1 MRFAAGAVIV
11 SSFLVFTNVVLAVS
25 DGVTIS
31 QTIGDDITP
40 PTVPTPV
47 VAAPVA
53 STQIDVSWGASTDD
67 QSLTGYRL
75 FRDAVQ
81 IATTSLTTYSDTG
94 LTASTTYTYYVE
106 AYDWFLNISSTSVS
120 VATTTLGLPV
130 TPSSSASSTSTS
142 NAGSQLSPRLIS
154 LRVEPSQEN
163 AQFTWDTNIYT
174 RYLLRWGVSSEY
186 DLGLIQNDVYSRT
199 HTTNVRNLEP
209 GTRYMFA
216 LVGINQRGREFL
228 LERGSFTT
236 QDEKDIT
243 APSNVSSARTI
254 VENDSVYIQWVNP
267 LDADFTKVRIVRNH
281 LFYPSDSVDGF
292 IVYEGSSQSVFD
304 ADALSEYPDQ
314 YYTIFAYD
322 ATGNISSGAVVFA
335 KRGEENTVI
344 DNGGDTTVSSSSV
357 AKTIDIVFSD
367 VRFIQENEVLVQEG
381 QQVVIDSKVPLS
393 IHLPVDLLPDY
404 LKTIVVTLTGAND
417 HAQSYILHN
426 NSQNTRY
433 QALLRNLP
441 EGVYE
446 ASFSIYDY
454 HTQLQTTFD
463 GQIISQKWISSNNI
477 QDTDAQGSPS
487 ETYSFLTEYGLVA
500 GLFLIL
506 WLLLVARRSREDN

>member
-67 QSLTGYRL
+67 LSLTGYRL
-75 FRDAVQ
+75 FRDAIQ

-94 LTASTTYTYYVE
+94 LTASTTYTYAVE
-106 AYDWFLNISSTSVS
+106 AYDWAFNISPTSVS
-120 VATTTLGLPV
+120 ISTTTLGLPV
-130 TPSSSASSTSTS
+130 ASPS
-142 NAGSQLSPRLIS
+142 NEGSRLSPRLIS
-154 LRVEPSQEN
+154 LQIDPSQES
-163 AQFTWDTNIYT
+163 AKLTWDTNIYT
-174 RYLLRWGVSSEY
+174 QYVLRWGVSSEY

-199 HTTNVRNLEP
+199 HTTNVKNLEP
-209 GTRYMFA
+209 GTQYMFT
-216 LVGINQRGREFL
+216 LVGINQRGHEFL
-228 LERGSFTT
+228 LKRGSFTT
-236 QDEKDIT
+236 QTLKDVT
-243 APSNVSSARTI
+243 APANVSVVRSI
-254 VENDSVYIQWVNP
+254 VEADSVYIQWINP
-267 LDADFTKVRIVRNH
+267 TDGDFRKVRVVRNH
-281 LFYPSDSVDGF
+281 LFYPNDSVDGF

-500 GLFLIL
+500 GLLLIL